1 VVPLGVV
8 EDKAPGLCE
17 KLITFLKAYYF
28 AMDVELMP
36 QMVLS
41 EDPKGEENSDAEE
54 EEKGKEKKKKAAPT
68 PKTPK
73 KKKKVEEEE
82 DESKEE
88 PSDEDEEGV
97 KGEKDRE
104 KTQAPTAGPLYIHT
118 VRKTRS
124 REIPIVVPIPVRVSH
139 PYDADKV

>member
-1 VVPLGVV
+1 MVPLGAV

-17 KLITFLKAYYF
+17 KLIPFLQAYYLG
-28 AMDVELMP
+28 MDVELMP

-41 EDPKGEENSDAEE
+41 EDPKGEETSVAK
-54 EEKGKEKKKKAAPT
+54 EEKGKEKKKKTAST
-68 PKTPK
+68 PKTSK
-73 KKKKVEEEE
+73 KKKKAAEEEE
-82 DESKEE
+82 DELKEE
-88 PSDEDEEGV
+88 PNEEDEEGV

-104 KTQAPTAGPLYIHT
+104 KTQSTAGPLYIHT
-118 VRKTRS
+118 IRKTRS